1 LSEFDLPSNYIN
13 EHHINESTKG
23 FGFWIWKSYITNQL
37 LSKIN
42 HGDILVYADGGCSIN
57 PEGRKRFYEYIE
69 MLHKSHISNLSFQ
82 MNYPERQY
90 TKGDVFKYF
99 EATDNEKIK
108 DTGQLV
114 GGIFLL
120 KKDNNSENLIQKWF
134 STCHMHR
141 SLIDDSVSKEKN
153 DFEFVAHRHDQSIFS
168 ILRKQEGSIILGD
181 ETNFSNWDE
190 NRHYPIHA
198 RRWKA

>member
-1 LSEFDLPSNYIN
+1 
-13 EHHINESTKG
+13 
-23 FGFWIWKSYITNQL
+23 
-37 LSKIN
+37 
-42 HGDILVYADGGCSIN
+42 
-57 PEGRKRFYEYIE
+57 
-69 MLHKSHISNLSFQ
+69 